1 MKNELLISEVFGPT
15 VQGEGPNFGRRC
27 GFIRLH
33 GCNLTCQACDT
44 SYSWT
49 RSSGSSRPVA
59 DILTQVT
66 EMGKPTQV
74 RLVVITGGEPL
85 VQQHRAGFRHLILG
99 LIDLGADV
107 QFETNGTLEPSSW
120 LRHAGSGITFVVSPK
135 ISGPLA
141 TNSLSRR
148 INPMAISGF
157 SGQPGV
163 SFKFV
168 VSDED
173 DVRAVGNFVKEYGID
188 PKTVWIMP
196 EGTTAGTVVATSR
209 RVADITLAHGFN
221 VTSRLHTILWP
232 GAQRGK

>member
-148 INPMAISGF
+148 INPMAISG
-157 SGQPGV
+157 
-163 SFKFV
+163 
-168 VSDED
+168 
-173 DVRAVGNFVKEYGID
+173 
-188 PKTVWIMP
+188 
-196 EGTTAGTVVATSR
+196 
-209 RVADITLAHGFN
+209 
-221 VTSRLHTILWP
+221 
-232 GAQRGK
+232 